1 MKIVFATNNQHK
13 LQEIREIL
21 GDQFEILSLADIG
34 CHEDIPETGNTL
46 EANAHQKAEYVFDH
60 YHIDCFADDTG
71 LEVDAL
77 GGAPGVHSARYA
89 EGTDHNSEA
98 NMAKLLRELGDNDNR
113 KARFRTVIS
122 LIQMESGNPVCS
134 REYQFEGVVE
144 GRIDREKHGSEGFGY
159 DPVFIP
165 EGYDKSFAELGEEI
179 KNQISHRARAV
190 KKLAEWLK
198 TEG

>member
-13 LQEIREIL
+13 LQEIRDIL

-98 NMAKLLRELGDNDNR
+98 NMDKLLRELGTNPNR
-113 KARFRTVIS
+113 QARFRTVIS
-122 LIQMESGNPVCS
+122 LIQMEGDNPVCS
-134 REYQFEGVVE
+134 REYQFEGSVE
-144 GRIDREKHGSEGFGY
+144 GCIGHERHGNGGFGY
-159 DPVFIP
+159 DPLFIP
-165 EGYDKSFAELGEEI
+165 EGYDKSFAELGEEV

-198 TEG
+198 AEK